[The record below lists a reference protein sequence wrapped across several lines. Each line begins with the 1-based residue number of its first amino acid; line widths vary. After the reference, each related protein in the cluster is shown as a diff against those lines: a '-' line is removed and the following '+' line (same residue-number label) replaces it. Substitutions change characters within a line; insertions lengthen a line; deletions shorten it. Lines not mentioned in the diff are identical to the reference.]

1 MELEKITVVIAQKA
15 KMVYWFSA
23 GKWGKM
29 RRKCFLVFLI
39 AVCTAFFLDY
49 VDFDILSREKQL
61 DYENSKEYIVRVEKI
76 AEKVYSK
83 ADSTDGES

>member
-1 MELEKITVVIAQKA
+1 
-15 KMVYWFSA
+15 
-23 GKWGKM
+23 M

-39 AVCTAFFLDY
+39 AVCAAFFLDY

-83 ADSTDGES
+83 ADSADGEYFRICEKTAGTTGAADFDCKVAFC